1 MSQLTLTDE
10 ENEVSVEVEFEHL
23 ARRLGDEYILDSDE
37 DPEFA
42 YLAALA
48 LETQDNPSYS
58 VEDTLMEFIRN
69 SSELENVTVEACEEI
84 EALLK

>member
-1 MSQLTLTDE
+1 MSQL
-10 ENEVSVEVEFEHL
+10 EVEAEASFEDL
-23 ARRLGDEYILDSDE
+23 ARALGDQYILNSDE

-48 LETQDNPSYS
+48 LETHDNDDYE

-69 SSELENVTVEACEEI
+69 SSELGVTADDCDEI
-84 EALLK
+84 EALLRQ